1 MESKPPR
8 AILGG
13 HPLVFTTEMA
23 TFNANPYTCAECD
36 WQYVWTMG
44 DRVKALKRHQ
54 LAHLLKQRER
64 PDRSDAEVAAQ
75 RLAEYLD
82 ERLRAV
88 RWL

>member
-1 MESKPPR
+1 MESKPPW

-44 DRVKALKRHQ
+44 DRVKAVKRHQ